1 MRSDNP
7 KEGGKRGKKEQRT
20 DGTKRKKTQLKLI
33 WNINGLNTPINSR
46 NGQIG

>member
-20 DGTKRKKTQLKLI
+20 DGTKRKKT
-33 WNINGLNTPINSR
+33 NPT
-46 NGQIG
+46 